1 MKGILIFDHLNDVL
15 FTKCNKKFANHIQKL
30 AKIQGLISENKDAS
44 DGNSKL
50 NPNIIMQLFS
60 PIVTSQHVMASQFGN
75 SYTSMKCH
83 DGINMVFDEFMG
95 YSFIYISMEEV
106 ELMKRTLGVCVA
118 IVRHVC
124 GPDVAILKVNRQKV
138 CLVSSLLDAW
148 VHLRNCEQSMLT
160 EAIEQLTINT
170 DLGVA
175 ILKVLHDAS
184 DKLKAQS
191 EFSNVHILILV
202 EQKFLCLY
210 SSKNAR
216 DLYAADIL
224 LMMLMCWV
232 VNQKRKGNTQMER
245 NDNDDCTDILLPDN
259 SSTKDEQVPFGA
271 KLANPT
277 SEDITD
283 LFRGSRDSSINEGLY
298 SLMDDDLYSHLI
310 LLGSEHDSTANAVH
324 IFELADGINLVMI
337 IEMTNLA
344 TSSGLYDSFHYL
356 NVINGLQLQRD
367 IDELRPAF
375 ENFDLAMKKA
385 LDGIKKNRANISN
398 DVDMCQRRLQSK
410 WEFVR
415 KKYMDL
421 LKSRDPESIL
431 QIESNT
437 SGFTDN
443 LKELYRLTC
452 FDKSFLK
459 QGVDVLTTVGK
470 LVRQKLNDFSD
481 FLKVKALKNF
491 TLGSRTSLT
500 INKYLEEFPGL
511 VHFIYIDRTTHR
523 LTAPTLDFTNP
534 ETLALTTKK
543 IWNMV
548 KQSRMHLEEGHLS
561 VMWKDTT
568 FNYAYFLWF
577 EDSSGSPLK
586 CKVYLNHIMKN
597 FPVPGIFCG
606 DYYRFVL
613 LTYNIWFSLLQVFT
627 YFGYF
632 CRKLAEICFPKLS
645 ANKIRIYELYCVHLG
660 LATSSCILE
669 HSRRLAA
676 TIWEVTGAPNDP
688 ADIL

>member
-15 FTKCNKKFANHIQKL
+15 FMKCNKKFANHIQKL
-30 AKIQGLISENKDAS
+30 AKIQGLISEIKDENNEDS
-44 DGNSKL
+44 IL

-75 SYTSMKCH
+75 SYTSMRCH
-83 DGINMVFDEFMG
+83 DGTNMVFDEFMG
-95 YSFIYISMEEV
+95 YTFIYISMDEV
-106 ELMKRTLGVCVA
+106 ELMKRTLGVYVA

-124 GPDVAILKVNRQKV
+124 GPDVAVLKINRQKV
-138 CLVSSLLDAW
+138 CLVSNLLDAW
-148 VHLRNCEQSMLT
+148 MHLRNCEQSMLT
-160 EAIEQLTINT
+160 EAIEQLSINT

-175 ILKVLHDAS
+175 ILKVLHDAC

-202 EQKFLCLY
+202 EQKFLSLY
-210 SSKNAR
+210 SSKNAH
-216 DLYAADIL
+216 DLYASDIL

-232 VNQKRKGNTQMER
+232 VNQRKKGDSQSGINS
-245 NDNDDCTDILLPDN
+245 NNDDCIDILLPEN
-259 SSTKDEQVPFGA
+259 SSSKEEQITFGT

-277 SEDITD
+277 SEDITN
-283 LFRGSRDSSINEGLY
+283 LFRGSRESSINEGLY
-298 SLMDDDLYSHLI
+298 SLMDDELYSNLI
-310 LLGSEHDSTANAVH
+310 LLGTEHDYTANAVH
-324 IFELADGINLVMI
+324 IFELADGINLIMI
-337 IEMTNLA
+337 VEITNLA

-356 NVINGLQLQRD
+356 NIINGLQLQRD

-375 ENFDLAMKKA
+375 ENFDLAMKKT
-385 LDGIKKNRANISN
+385 LDGIKKNRGNISN
-398 DVDMCQRRLQSK
+398 DVDMCQRRLQTK

-415 KKYMDL
+415 KKYIDL
-421 LKSRDPESIL
+421 LKSRDSESIL

-437 SGFTDN
+437 SGFMDN

-452 FDKSFLK
+452 FDKNFLK

-491 TLGSRTSLT
+491 TLGSSLT

-511 VHFIYIDRTTHR
+511 VHFIYIDRITHR
-523 LTAPTLDFTNP
+523 LIAPTLDFTNP

-548 KQSRMHLEEGHLS
+548 KQSRIHLEEGHLS

-586 CKVYLNHIMKN
+586 YKVYLNHIMKN
-597 FPVPGIFCG
+597 FPVPGIICG
-606 DYYRFVL
+606 DYYR
-613 LTYNIWFSLLQVFT
+613 
-627 YFGYF
+627 
-632 CRKLAEICFPKLS
+632 KLAETCFPKLS
-645 ANKIRIYELYCVHLG
+645 INKIRIYELYCVHLG
-660 LATSSCILE
+660 LATSSCVLE

-676 TIWEVTGAPNDP
+676 TIWEVTGVPNNP

>member
-30 AKIQGLISENKDAS
+30 ARTQGLISENKENS
-44 DGNSKL
+44 DDTDSRL
-50 NPNIIMQLFS
+50 NPNVIMQLFS

-83 DGINMVFDEFMG
+83 DGTNMVFDEFMG
-95 YSFIYISMEEV
+95 YTFIYISLEDV
-106 ELMKRTLGVCVA
+106 ELMKRMLGVCVA

-124 GPDVAILKVNRQKV
+124 GPDVGILKISRQKV

-148 VHLRNCEQSMLT
+148 VHLRDCEQSMLT
-160 EAIEQLTINT
+160 EAIEQLSINT
-170 DLGVA
+170 DLGVS
-175 ILKVLHDAS
+175 ILKVLHDAC
-184 DKLKAQS
+184 DKLKTQS

-202 EQKFLCLY
+202 EQKFLSLY
-210 SSKNAR
+210 SSKNAH
-216 DLYAADIL
+216 DLYASDIL
-224 LMMLMCWV
+224 MMMLMCWV
-232 VNQKRKGNTQMER
+232 VSQKRKRDYETGLNSS
-245 NDNDDCTDILLPDN
+245 NDDDRNDILLPDN
-259 SSTKDEQVPFGA
+259 SSSKEEQLTFGA
-271 KLANPT
+271 KLSNPT
-277 SEDITD
+277 SEDITN
-283 LFRGSRDSSINEGLY
+283 LFRGSRESSINEGLY
-298 SLMDDDLYSHLI
+298 SLMDDGLCSNLI
-310 LLGSEHDSTANAVH
+310 LLGSEHDYTANAVH

-337 IEMTNLA
+337 VEVTNLA
-344 TSSGLYDSFHYL
+344 TSSGLYDSFYYL
-356 NVINGLQLQRD
+356 NIINGLQLQRD

-385 LDGIKKNRANISN
+385 LDGIKKNRANVSN
-398 DVDMCQRRLQSK
+398 DVDMCQRRLQVK

-452 FDKSFLK
+452 FDKNFLK
-459 QGVDVLTTVGK
+459 HGIDVLTTVGR
-470 LVRQKLNDFSD
+470 LVRQKL
-481 FLKVKALKNF
+481 
-491 TLGSRTSLT
+491 TSLT

-534 ETLALTTKK
+534 ETLTLTTKK

-606 DYYRFVL
+606 DYYR
-613 LTYNIWFSLLQVFT
+613 
-627 YFGYF
+627 
-632 CRKLAEICFPKLS
+632 KLAETCFPKLS

-660 LATSSCILE
+660 LATSSCVLE

-676 TIWEVTGAPNDP
+676 TIWEVTGVPNNP

>member
-1 MKGILIFDHLNDVL
+1 
-15 FTKCNKKFANHIQKL
+15 
-30 AKIQGLISENKDAS
+30 
-44 DGNSKL
+44 
-50 NPNIIMQLFS
+50 
-60 PIVTSQHVMASQFGN
+60 
-75 SYTSMKCH
+75 
-83 DGINMVFDEFMG
+83 MVFDEFMG
-95 YSFIYISMEEV
+95 YTFIYISMDEV

-160 EAIEQLTINT
+160 EAIEQLSINT

-175 ILKVLHDAS
+175 ILKVLHDAC

-202 EQKFLCLY
+202 EQKFLSLY

-216 DLYAADIL
+216 DLYASDIL
-224 LMMLMCWV
+224 LMMLLCWV
-232 VNQKRKGNTQMER
+232 VNQKRKGDTESGIS
-245 NDNDDCTDILLPDN
+245 DTGDDHIDILLPEN
-259 SSTKDEQVPFGA
+259 NCTKEEQITFGG
-271 KLANPT
+271 KLAIPT

-283 LFRGSRDSSINEGLY
+283 LFRGSRESSINEGLY
-298 SLMDDDLYSHLI
+298 SLTDDDLYSNLI
-310 LLGSEHDSTANAVH
+310 LLGTVHDYTANAVH

-337 IEMTNLA
+337 VEVTNLA

-356 NVINGLQLQRD
+356 NIINGLQLQRD

-375 ENFDLAMKKA
+375 ENFDLAIKKA
-385 LDGIKKNRANISN
+385 LDGIKKNRANVSN
-398 DVDMCQRRLQSK
+398 DVDMCQRRLQTK

-437 SGFTDN
+437 AGFTDN

-452 FDKSFLK
+452 FDKNFLK

-491 TLGSRTSLT
+491 TLGSSLT

-606 DYYRFVL
+606 DYYR
-613 LTYNIWFSLLQVFT
+613 
-627 YFGYF
+627 
-632 CRKLAEICFPKLS
+632 KLAEACFPKLS

-660 LATSSCILE
+660 LATSSCVLE

-676 TIWEVTGAPNDP
+676 TIWEVTGVPNNP

>member
-30 AKIQGLISENKDAS
+30 AKIQGLISENKDI
-44 DGNSKL
+44 DNDESKL

-75 SYTSMKCH
+75 SYTSMRCH
-83 DGINMVFDEFMG
+83 DGTNMVFDEFMG
-95 YSFIYISMEEV
+95 YTFIYISMNEV
-106 ELMKRTLGVCVA
+106 ELMKRTLGVCVS

-124 GPDVAILKVNRQKV
+124 GPDVAILKVNKQKA
-138 CLVSSLLDAW
+138 CLVSSLLNAW
-148 VHLRNCEQSMLT
+148 IHLRNHEQSMLT
-160 EAIEQLTINT
+160 ETIEQLSINT
-170 DLGVA
+170 DLGVS
-175 ILKVLHDAS
+175 ILKVLHDAC

-202 EQKFLCLY
+202 EQKFLSLY
-210 SSKNAR
+210 SSKNAH
-216 DLYAADIL
+216 DLYASDIL

-232 VNQKRKGNTQMER
+232 VNQRRKGDIQSGT
-245 NDNDDCTDILLPDN
+245 NDNNDDYTDILLPEN
-259 SSTKDEQVPFGA
+259 SSSKEEQITFGS

-277 SEDITD
+277 SEDITN
-283 LFRGSRDSSINEGLY
+283 LFRGSRESSINEGLY
-298 SLMDDDLYSHLI
+298 SLMDDDLYSNLI
-310 LLGSEHDSTANAVH
+310 LLGTEHDYTANAVH
-324 IFELADGINLVMI
+324 IFELADGINLIMI
-337 IEMTNLA
+337 VEVTNLA
-344 TSSGLYDSFHYL
+344 TSSGLYDSFYYL
-356 NVINGLQLQRD
+356 NIINRLQLQRD

-385 LDGIKKNRANISN
+385 LDGIKKNRANVSN
-398 DVDMCQRRLQSK
+398 DVDMCQRRLQTK

-415 KKYMDL
+415 KKYLDL

-452 FDKSFLK
+452 FDKNFLK

-491 TLGSRTSLT
+491 TLGSSLT

-511 VHFIYIDRTTHR
+511 VHFIYIDRVTHR

-586 CKVYLNHIMKN
+586 CNVYLNHIMKN

-606 DYYRFVL
+606 DYYR
-613 LTYNIWFSLLQVFT
+613 
-627 YFGYF
+627 
-632 CRKLAEICFPKLS
+632 KLADACFPKLS

-660 LATSSCILE
+660 LATSSCVLE

-676 TIWEVTGAPNDP
+676 TIWEVTGVPNNP